1 MRKIL
6 LSSLAALLLTL
17 SSVAAQDAT
26 VPQVPDGKQYQ
37 LLEITNGLERP
48 LLLTNANDGTNRMF
62 VVEQGGK
69 IWSMTVVDGTIQKQA
84 FLDVSGIISTN
95 GNERGL
101 LGLAFHPQFKTNG
114 QFFINYT
121 DVNGNTVVARYNVLA
136 SDPTVGDPN
145 SASFVIQIKQ
155 PFPNHNGG
163 NLTFGPDGYL
173 YIGMGDGG
181 SQGDPN
187 GNGQSKKALLGK
199 LLRLDID
206 SAQPYA
212 APKDNPAAT
221 DPNFAPEVWAYG
233 FRNPWRFTFDRL
245 TGDLYIGDVGQ
256 NQWEEINFQAAGTAG
271 GANYGWNIMEG
282 SHRYSGEPVKDG
294 LTAPI
299 AEYSHN
305 EGGCSI
311 TGGYVYR
318 GETLKALNGVYLFA
332 DYCSGKIW
340 STFRDA
346 SSTWQTNLFK
356 ATDFAIPSFGQDESG
371 ELYVVNQG
379 GSILK
384 LVAAS

>member
-1 MRKIL
+1 MRKMILWVLMIL
-6 LSSLAALLLTL
+6 LLAAGR
-17 SSVAAQDAT
+17 VVAQDASA
-26 VPQVPDGKQYQ
+26 PQVPDGNQYQ
-37 LLEITNGLERP
+37 FLEITNGLERP
-48 LLLTNANDGTNRMF
+48 LLYTGANDGSNRMF
-62 VVEQGGK
+62 IVEQGGR
-69 IWSMTVVDGTIQKQA
+69 IWVATEVDGTIQKQP
-84 FLDVSGIISTN
+84 FLDVSGLISAS

-101 LGLAFHPQFKTNG
+101 LGLAFHPQFKSNG
-114 QFFINYT
+114 QFYINYT
-121 DVNGNTVVARYNVLA
+121 DVNGNTVVARYTVLA
-136 SDPTVGDPN
+136 NDPNSGDPN

-155 PFPNHNGG
+155 PFSNHNGG
-163 NLTFGPDGYL
+163 NLAFGPDGYL

-187 GNGQSKKALLGK
+187 GNGQNPKALLAK

-212 APKDNPAAT
+212 APKDNPFAT
-221 DPNFAPEVWAYG
+221 NADFAPEVWAMG
-233 FRNPWRFTFDRL
+233 LRNPWRFSFDRL

-256 NQWEEINFQAAGTAG
+256 NQWEEVDFQPAGEG
-271 GANYGWNIMEG
+271 GTNYGWNIMEA
-282 SHRYSGEPVKDG
+282 SHRYSGEPEKAG

-299 AEYSHN
+299 AEYSHGD
-305 EGGCSI
+305 GGCSI

-318 GETLKALNGVYLFA
+318 GASLKALDGIYFFA

-346 SSTWQTNLFK
+346 SGTWQTNLFMD
-356 ATDFAIPSFGQDESG
+356 TDFSISSFGQDDAG